1 MKDSSIWIEKHRPKK
16 FEDIIGQ
23 EAIVKRIK
31 AFVESKN
38 IPHLL
43 LAGPPGVGKS
53 TLALVIAKE
62 LFGEYWMGNFVEL
75 NASSERGINVIRED
89 VKNFARTKSIGNV
102 PFKIILLD
110 EADSLTRDAQQAL
123 RRTMERY
130 SNTCRF
136 ILSANYSSK
145 ILDPIQSRCTI
156 FRFKPL
162 DKESINKI
170 VDRICKE
177 EKLKVD
183 DKAREALIYVSS
195 GDARRL
201 ENFMQSCSM
210 IDHKIT
216 EDSVYEIVSA
226 AKPKEIKEIL
236 ELAIAGKFSNAKE
249 KLLDVM
255 LKHGLSGLDIIK
267 QIQGEIWNL
276 KIPDEKK
283 IELIDKCGE
292 IEFRMVEGSDEFLQL
307 ESLIANFMK
316 NDKKS

>member
-1 MKDSSIWIEKHRPKK
+1 MKDSSIWIEKFRPKR

-23 EAIVKRIK
+23 ETIVKRIK
-31 AFVESKN
+31 AFVDSKN
-38 IPHLL
+38 LPHLL
-43 LAGPPGVGKS
+43 LTGPPGVGKS
-53 TLALVIAKE
+53 TIALVIAKE
-62 LFGEYWMGNFVEL
+62 LFGDYWMGNFVEL

-123 RRTMERY
+123 RRTMEQY

>member
-1 MKDSSIWIEKHRPKK
+1 MKDSSIWIEKFRPKR

-23 EAIVKRIK
+23 ETIVKRIK
-31 AFVESKN
+31 AFVDSKN
-38 IPHLL
+38 LPHLL
-43 LAGPPGVGKS
+43 LTGPPGVGKS
-53 TLALVIAKE
+53 TIALVIAKE
-62 LFGEYWMGNFVEL
+62 LFGDYWMGNFVEL

-123 RRTMERY
+123 RRTIERY

>member
-1 MKDSSIWIEKHRPKK
+1 MKDSSIWIEKFRPKS
-16 FEDIIGQ
+16 FDEVIGQ
-23 EAIVKRIK
+23 EVIVKRIK

-53 TLALVIAKE
+53 TIALVIAKE

-75 NASSERGINVIRED
+75 NASSDRGINVIRED

-123 RRTMERY
+123 RRTMEQY
-130 SNTCRF
+130 SSTCRF
-136 ILSANYSSK
+136 ILSANYSSR
-145 ILDPIQSRCTI
+145 ILNPIQSRCTI

-162 DKESINKI
+162 EKESINKI
-170 VDRICKE
+170 IDRICKE
-177 EKLKVD
+177 EKLKAD

-195 GDARRL
+195 GDVRRL
-201 ENFMQSCSM
+201 ENVMQSCSM
-210 IDHKIT
+210 IDNKIT
-216 EDSVYEIVSA
+216 EDLVYEIVSA
-226 AKPKEIKEIL
+226 AKPKEVKEIL
-236 ELAIAGKFSNAKE
+236 EFATEGKFSQAKE

-255 LKHGLSGLDIIK
+255 LKHGLSGLDIVK

-276 KIPDEKK
+276 KISDDRKV
-283 IELIDKCGE
+283 ELVDKCGE

-307 ESLIANFMK
+307 ETLIANFMK
-316 NDKKS
+316 NDKK

>member
-1 MKDSSIWIEKHRPKK
+1 
-16 FEDIIGQ
+16 
-23 EAIVKRIK
+23 
-31 AFVESKN
+31 
-38 IPHLL
+38 
-43 LAGPPGVGKS
+43 
-53 TLALVIAKE
+53 
-62 LFGEYWMGNFVEL
+62 
-75 NASSERGINVIRED
+75 
-89 VKNFARTKSIGNV
+89 
-102 PFKIILLD
+102 
-110 EADSLTRDAQQAL
+110 
-123 RRTMERY
+123 
-130 SNTCRF
+130 
-136 ILSANYSSK
+136 
-145 ILDPIQSRCTI
+145 
-156 FRFKPL
+156 
-162 DKESINKI
+162 
-170 VDRICKE
+170 
-177 EKLKVD
+177 
-183 DKAREALIYVSS
+183 
-195 GDARRL
+195 
-201 ENFMQSCSM
+201 MQSCSM